1 MTPSTELII
10 TLITVIG
17 SVIAGVVMLHRWLRH
32 DIERWYDH
40 LRQDIKELGDKLESA
55 ANERHKLDKRIQ
67 SLETEHLH
75 REKDK

>member
-1 MTPSTELII
+1 
-10 TLITVIG
+10 
-17 SVIAGVVMLHRWLRH
+17 MLHRWLRH